1 MFGNSDVSSCRA
13 IYPGKCTAC
22 PEGWYKDE
30 GLEGNGGQPCKYCP
44 AGKEVVQP
52 LASSTVGSTECQFC
66 NYAEPVSPSV
76 EGQNVVRRYK
86 SQGGPEYC
94 RDSGLVEKGNP
105 LLYNPT
111 LLNTVSAN
119 WPEDLNRR
127 YPRHSIPDSDTG
139 THCGIKDGVSRR
151 FPNKKRDGCREITN
165 ATIQPPPAGG
175 ASAHGNYDDVTV
187 TWDFA
192 HVKDQEKDVN
202 VQLCALKF
210 EILEVHSTCD
220 GATEGTTVQ
229 RDHWAGCAKYADGQG
244 TILFNFN
251 PSTKDCFAINKEEN
265 GASGCA
271 SYTFA

>member
-1 MFGNSDVSSCRA
+1 MFTTSDVSSCRA
-13 IYPGKCTAC
+13 IYPGKCSSC
-22 PEGWYKDE
+22 PIGWFKDE

-44 AGKEVVQP
+44 AGKEVVP
-52 LASSTVGSTECQFC
+52 PPTSSTVGSTECQFC

-105 LLYNPT
+105 LYDKDLPCFD
-111 LLNTVSAN
+111 TVSAN

-127 YPRHSIPDSDTG
+127 HPRPVSKSKIG

-151 FPNKKRDGCREITN
+151 FPNKNRDGCREITSP
-165 ATIQPPPAGG
+165 TITG
-175 ASAHGNYDDVTV
+175 AAYNNYDEVTV
-187 TWDFA
+187 KWDFA
-192 HVKDQEKDVN
+192 HVKDHEKDVN
-202 VQLCALKF
+202 VQLCSLKF

-220 GATEGTTVQ
+220 GAMEGTTVQ
-229 RDHWAGCAKYADGQG
+229 RDNWAGCARHADGQG

-251 PSTKDCFAINKEEN
+251 P
-265 GASGCA
+265 
-271 SYTFA
+271 